1 MKEIDWKKIEA
12 LRTYILEECKK
23 QGFTIREVEQLA
35 CSIQTVVTFREE
47 DFKDESF

>member
-1 MKEIDWKKIEA
+1 MSEIGWKKIEA

-35 CSIQTVVTFREE
+35 RSILTVIAFREE